1 MAGGEGG
8 GPSAEFVDGRIAQ
21 EGRQVTPPRSD
32 AVVHRKYKPC
42 EQCGCGTYREYEYGE
57 CGVPLQSVTTAGLA
71 STPSRVN
78 DKHMRVSWRR
88 AGR

>member
-8 GPSAEFVDGRIAQ
+8 GLRDEFVDGRIAQ

-32 AVVHRKYKPC
+32 AVVHRKYRPC
-42 EQCGCGTYREYEYGE
+42 GSAGCGTYKEYEHGE
-57 CGVPLQSVTTAGLA
+57 CGVPLQSVTTARAA

-78 DKHMRVSWRR
+78 GRHIRVSWRR